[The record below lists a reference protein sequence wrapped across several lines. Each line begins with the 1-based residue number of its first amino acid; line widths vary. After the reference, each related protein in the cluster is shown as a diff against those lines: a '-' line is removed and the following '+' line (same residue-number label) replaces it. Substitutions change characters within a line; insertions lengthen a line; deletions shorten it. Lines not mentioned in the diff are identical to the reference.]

1 MKCNKVLFHITEWLK
16 EQLKVSSCG
25 GFVVGVSG
33 GIDSALTSTLA
44 CMTGRPVICLSM
56 PIRQAMDQ
64 HDRSLDHMSW
74 LSARFPNVVVKTI
87 DLGCSLG
94 GFESDLVG
102 IEVSDLAY
110 ANLRSRI
117 RMCALYTVA
126 NSNGYLVCGTGNKV
140 EDYGIGFFTKYGDG
154 GVDISPI
161 ADLLKSEVYE
171 LSKFLKILD
180 SIITAKPCDGLWG
193 DNRGDEEQIGASYD
207 ELEWA
212 LKFVDSKESK
222 HGKPL
227 DLSDRNR
234 KVFHIYMHRHLSNGH
249 KLKTPPVCIIP
260 NDMKF

>member
-1 MKCNKVLFHITEWLK
+1 MKCNKVLFHINEWLK
-16 EQLKVSSCG
+16 DQLKDSRCK

-44 CMTGRPVICLSM
+44 CMTGRPVICVSM

-64 HDRSLDHMSW
+64 HDRSLEHLEW
-74 LSARFPNVVVKTI
+74 LSERFPNVEVKTI

-94 GFESDLVG
+94 GFESDL
-102 IEVSDLAY
+102 SDCNISELAF

-117 RMCALYTVA
+117 RMCALYSVA
-126 NSNGYLVCGTGNKV
+126 NTHGYIVCGTGNKV

-171 LSKFLKILD
+171 LSKFLKISE
-180 SIITAKPCDGLWG
+180 SILTAKPTDGLWG
-193 DNRGDEEQIGASYD
+193 DNRGDEEQIGATYD

-212 LKFVDSKESK
+212 LKFVDDRESK
-222 HGKPL
+222 FGKPL
-227 DLSDRNR
+227 DLSDRKR
-234 KVFHIYMHRHLSNGH
+234 EVFNIYMNRHITNGH
-249 KLKTPPVCIIP
+249 KLKTPPVCMIP
-260 NDMKF
+260 SDMK